1 MASVRPAL
9 PAHSGSSCLH
19 GALCAHQH
27 ADRVVILLLGIL
39 FLSSV
44 ASDIPTVLL
53 LGARVAASAV
63 RSPPRVETNMWLLLA
78 WVSSVAGSLSLLGS
92 AANLIPGRGMCP
104 LSTFILFNGCGF
116 LGKLSLTQ
124 QKLRSAP
131 ASMTCKLRPLII
143 SYLQNSTR
151 QRIREKMMVVE
162 CTIDWP

>member
-1 MASVRPAL
+1 MPSWSPMRAST
-9 PAHSGSSCLH
+9 
-19 GALCAHQH
+19 

-92 AANLIPGRGMCP
+92 AANLIPGRG
-104 LSTFILFNGCGF
+104 N
-116 LGKLSLTQ
+116 
-124 QKLRSAP
+124 
-131 ASMTCKLRPLII
+131 
-143 SYLQNSTR
+143 LQLPFSCVIAENLC
-151 QRIREKMMVVE
+151 MF
-162 CTIDWP
+162 